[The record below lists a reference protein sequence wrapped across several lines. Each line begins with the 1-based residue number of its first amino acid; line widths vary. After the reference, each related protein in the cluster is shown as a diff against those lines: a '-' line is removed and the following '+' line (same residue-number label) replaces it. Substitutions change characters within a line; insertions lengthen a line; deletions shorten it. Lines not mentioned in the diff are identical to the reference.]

1 MNDFELSAIQEDV
14 YRAAK
19 VYMDNH
25 QIPIITQKIIM
36 EGIYNRFQTDAFN
49 EMAKAYPALTKLWDR
64 KEEKEENKDTQK
76 DSSD

>member
-1 MNDFELSAIQEDV
+1 MNDFELSTIQEDV

-25 QIPIITQKIIM
+25 QIPVITQKIIM

-49 EMAKAYPALTKLWDR
+49 EMAKVYPALVKLLDR
-64 KEEKEENKDTQK
+64 KEKNEDTKK

>member
-1 MNDFELSAIQEDV
+1 MNDFELSTIQEDV
-14 YRAAK
+14 YRAVK

-25 QIPIITQKIIM
+25 QVSVITQKIIM

-49 EMAKAYPALTKLWDR
+49 EMAKAYPALTKLQEQ
-64 KEEKEENKDTQK
+64 KENQDTQK

>member
-1 MNDFELSAIQEDV
+1 MNDFELSTIQEDV

-49 EMAKAYPALTKLWDR
+49 EMAKAYPALAKLWDR
-64 KEEKEENKDTQK
+64 KEKNEDTQK

>member
-1 MNDFELSAIQEDV
+1 MSDFELSAIQEDV

-25 QIPIITQKIIM
+25 QISVITQKIIM

-49 EMAKAYPALTKLWDR
+49 EMAKAYPTLVKLLDR
-64 KEEKEENKDTQK
+64 KEKNEDTQK

>member
-25 QIPIITQKIIM
+25 QIPVITQKIIM

-49 EMAKAYPALTKLWDR
+49 EMAKVYPTLVKLLDR
-64 KEEKEENKDTQK
+64 KEKNEDTQK

>member
-1 MNDFELSAIQEDV
+1 MNDFELSTIQEDV

-25 QIPIITQKIIM
+25 QIPVITQKIIM

-49 EMAKAYPALTKLWDR
+49 EMAKVYPALVKLLDR
-64 KEEKEENKDTQK
+64 KEKNEDIKK

>member
-1 MNDFELSAIQEDV
+1 MNDFELSTIQEDV

-25 QIPIITQKIIM
+25 QIPVITQKIIM

-49 EMAKAYPALTKLWDR
+49 EMAKAYPALVKLLDR
-64 KEEKEENKDTQK
+64 KEKNEDTQK

>member
-1 MNDFELSAIQEDV
+1 MNDFELSTIQEDV

-25 QIPIITQKIIM
+25 QVPIITQKIIM

-49 EMAKAYPALTKLWDR
+49 EMAKAYPALTKLWEQ
-64 KEEKEENKDTQK
+64 KENQDTQE

>member
-25 QIPIITQKIIM
+25 QISIITQKIIM

-64 KEEKEENKDTQK
+64 KGENKDTQK

>member
-25 QIPIITQKIIM
+25 QISIITQKIIM
-36 EGIYNRFQTDAFN
+36 EGIYNRFQIDAFN

-64 KEEKEENKDTQK
+64 KEENKDTQK

>member
-1 MNDFELSAIQEDV
+1 MNDFELSTIQEDV

-25 QIPIITQKIIM
+25 QIPVITQKIIM
-36 EGIYNRFQTDAFN
+36 EGIYNRFQTDTLN
-49 EMAKAYPALTKLWDR
+49 EMAKVYPTLVKLLDR
-64 KEEKEENKDTQK
+64 KEKNEDTQK

>member
-1 MNDFELSAIQEDV
+1 MNDFELSTIQEDV

-25 QIPIITQKIIM
+25 QIPVITQKIIM

-49 EMAKAYPALTKLWDR
+49 EMAKTYPALVKLLDR
-64 KEEKEENKDTQK
+64 KEKNEDTKK

>member
-1 MNDFELSAIQEDV
+1 MNDFELSTIQEDV

-19 VYMDNH
+19 VYLDTH
-25 QIPIITQKIIM
+25 QIPVITQKIIL

-64 KEEKEENKDTQK
+64 KEKNEDTQK